1 MNYIILWYL
10 SWSLEQMRILW
21 IKASEELKPQ
31 RAEIF
36 FSLSNLNFALDE
48 ARSVEKADLKP
59 HQADAR
65 LWNSLIFS
73 DPKLKSIT
81 LKLMAKIPFS
91 ICQFPDDFGRGEPL
105 VVIGIGERYLKDAK
119 NIIQNPNVK
128 CETKLQ
134 GVEGLKDR
142 LAPIN
147 LGPRSSH
154 VHPHL
159 ILAST
164 AQNTKYEIQ
173 YKSTHIPLLP
183 QAPKPI
189 TSHSPQISTRSRHGF
204 RWLFLLSEEV

>member
-1 MNYIILWYL
+1 MNYIMLWYL

-59 HQADAR
+59 HQTDAR
-65 LWNSLIFS
+65 LWNSLIFP
-73 DPKLKSIT
+73 DPVWSKTKVYHF
-81 LKLMAKIPFS
+81 KVD
-91 ICQFPDDFGRGEPL
+91 CQDTSTSRCN
-105 VVIGIGERYLKDAK
+105 RHLKDAK
-119 NIIQNPNVK
+119 KVIQNPNVK

-183 QAPKPI
+183 RAQKPI
-189 TSHSPQISTRSRHGF
+189 TSHRPQISTPSCHGF
-204 RWLFLLSEEV
+204 WWLFLLPKEV